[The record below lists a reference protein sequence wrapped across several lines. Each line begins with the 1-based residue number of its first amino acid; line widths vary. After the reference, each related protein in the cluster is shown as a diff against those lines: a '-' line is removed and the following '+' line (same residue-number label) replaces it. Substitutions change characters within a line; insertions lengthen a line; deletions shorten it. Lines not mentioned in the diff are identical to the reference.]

1 MRKQLSTLE
10 VIRLPFCISKKEL
23 KHPFALNVISFVL
36 VMGFLVALYYMI
48 PVLSKVYSL
57 LILSL
62 LLYLV
67 MVFTFYLFYEHDHK

>member
-36 VMGFLVALYYMI
+36 VVGFFTSYFELTAISCNGIY
-48 PVLSKVYSL
+48 VLP
-57 LILSL
+57 IL
-62 LLYLV
+62 
-67 MVFTFYLFYEHDHK
+67 